1 MKAQMPTM
9 AYAIISGVS
18 FLHLRSSVTERRQP
32 HGRQSRLTHHAV
44 PDTRYDRTHRVCTWS
59 DRNNAQTAIGAAVPG
74 LLAALCGVATQPRGA
89 PKLVDAAR
97 QQSGRWGNFASMIG
111 AAGQSSLIEKGSQ
124 ILSSLLGGR
133 DQTALAGAVGKY
145 AGLGQNASGS
155 LLGMLIPVVMGTIAQ
170 QQGARSL
177 DANGI
182 ANLLAGQKDN
192 IAAALPAGFANLL
205 GGTGLL
211 DSLGGAARTAT
222 AAAGQTARVTT
233 SAARAIGD
241 TGQRTV
247 SLNWLYWLIPLLAIL
262 AVLIYLFA
270 KPAEQVA
277 QQGVT
282 AAQGL
287 TVGGLDIGKQITDSI
302 TNLRTTLAGIT
313 DAASAQAALPKLRE
327 VTTQIDKVD
336 GLLAQLS
343 PEQRKVLAGIVN
355 PLMPSLNQLFD
366 KVLAIPGVA
375 ELLKPTIDALRAKL
389 ATLTVSLL
397 PAAFINRR
405 RGAGG

>member
-1 MKAQMPTM
+1 M
-9 AYAIISGVS
+9 AINLVS
-18 FLHLRSSVTERRQP
+18 LVMQFLTP
-32 HGRQSRLTHHAV
+32 DMIGRIASALGL
-44 PDTRYDRTHRVCTWS
+44 
-59 DRNNAQTAIGAAVPG
+59 DRNNTQTAIGAAVPG
-74 LLAALCGVATQPRGA
+74 LLAGLSGVAAQPGGA
-89 PKLVDAAR
+89 QKLIDAVR
-97 QQSGRWGNFASMIG
+97 QQTGALGSFANMIG
-111 AAGQSSLIEKGSQ
+111 ASGRSSLIEEGSQ

-155 LLGMLIPVVMGTIAQ
+155 LLGMLAPIVMGTIGQ
-170 QQGARSL
+170 QQGTRSL
-177 DANGI
+177 DAGAI
-182 ANLLAGQKDN
+182 TSLLSSQKDN
-192 IAAALPAGFANLL
+192 IVAALPAGFANLL

-241 TGQRTV
+241 TGERAAAV
-247 SLNWLYWLIPLLAIL
+247 SLNWLYWLIPLLAIVAL
-262 AVLIYLFA
+262 LIYFFA
-270 KPAEQVA
+270 RPAEQVV
-277 QQGVT
+277 QPSVPT
-282 AAQGL
+282 IPSL
-287 TVGGLDIGKQITDSI
+287 TVGGLDIGKQVTDSI
-302 TNLRTTLAGIT
+302 TSLRTTLGGIT

-336 GLLAQLS
+336 GLLGQLS
-343 PEQRKVLAGIVN
+343 PEQRKVLAGMVN

-389 ATLTVSLL
+389 AMLT
-397 PAAFINRR
+397 A
-405 RGAGG
+405 